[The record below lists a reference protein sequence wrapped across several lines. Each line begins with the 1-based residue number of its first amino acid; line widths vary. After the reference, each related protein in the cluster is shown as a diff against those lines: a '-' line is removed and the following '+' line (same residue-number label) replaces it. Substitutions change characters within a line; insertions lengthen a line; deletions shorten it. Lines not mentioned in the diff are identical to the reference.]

1 MRMWKIFGVVGVM
14 MLLGGCETASTSPQP
29 SPGGEGGELSLPGD
43 SSLGRVI
50 DSPAELP
57 LAPSIGGTGTPNPPA
72 CGHPLKRGT
81 DSPALTGTPS
91 QRGRDSIREY
101 YERMEL
107 LELLYSEMDFEG
119 DK

>member
-1 MRMWKIFGVVGVM
+1 MLVVM
-14 MLLGGCETASTSPQP
+14 ATLLLAGCRSGCDQDGITRPEK
-29 SPGGEGGELSLPGD
+29 

-57 LAPSIGGTGTPNPPA
+57 LAPSRGGMGTPSQ
-72 CGHPLKRGT
+72 RVI

-91 QRGRDSIREY
+91 QRGMDSLEEY
-101 YERMEL
+101 YERMERWRVL
-107 LELLYSEMDFEG
+107 HGGMSKWES